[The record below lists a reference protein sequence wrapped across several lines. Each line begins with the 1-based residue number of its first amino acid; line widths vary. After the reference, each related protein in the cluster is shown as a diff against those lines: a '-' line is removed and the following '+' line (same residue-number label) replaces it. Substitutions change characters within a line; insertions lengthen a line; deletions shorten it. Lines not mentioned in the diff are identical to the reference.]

1 MSVASWF
8 FAILSAVAAA
18 VAGYYIVAMGG
29 WPPVSQFACAIS
41 LGFLALAACHWV
53 AEKSVPRCPQCG
65 REDCGRLISGF
76 EGNRTGCPSPRK

>member
-29 WPPVSQFACAIS
+29 WPPVSQLACAIS

-53 AEKSVPRCPQCG
+53 AEKEVPRCARCG
-65 REDCGRLISGF
+65 RADCARLVSAF
-76 EGNRTGCPSPRK
+76 EGDLVGCPRPRK